1 MTTASILDRL
11 DPVKVELLI
20 AHLAEHF
27 RGKVLPK
34 EDSTV
39 MRGVAEA
46 FDVGRLLGIVPG
58 VPGGDVFLRDYATTI
73 GPFVFIPRAW
83 TPRQRLLVVLHELC
97 HVVQF
102 WSAPWGFPVL
112 YLSQPEARAAFEAQA
127 YRAEPEAIYV
137 LEGRTNGYTP
147 ENTVAG
153 LTQGYNLSDR
163 DVMLAQDMS
172 DVALTSIA
180 NGIIRLPPV
189 LEMESFLK
197 ARGGIE
203 WLAAA

>member
-137 LEGRTNGYTP
+137 LEGRTY
-147 ENTVAG
+147 AI
-153 LTQGYNLSDR
+153 D
-163 DVMLAQDMS
+163 
-172 DVALTSIA
+172 TSI
-180 NGIIRLPPV
+180 NKTLSIIGQV
-189 LEMESFLK
+189 SVTNDYLELSRAVVILHK
-197 ARGGIE
+197 V
-203 WLAAA
+203 AA